1 MKLEALE
8 MTSVKMFVARHVEK
22 VRVVKEDTSKKK
34 VDIDYLRRISNP
46 RRKEAVEFRVEERM
60 L

>member
-1 MKLEALE
+1 
-8 MTSVKMFVARHVEK
+8 MFVARHVEK
-22 VRVVKEDTSKKK
+22 VRVVKGRISKKK
-34 VDIDYLRRISNP
+34 VDIDYLRRISNT